1 MIGVDEGIPQKQT
14 KNAEWKIQRCH
25 NTKLERAFQVLY
37 DAASAVNMLAD
48 DADHEKYAGILDRC
62 AEITEYFRNLGIAED
77 GIISL

>member
-1 MIGVDEGIPQKQT
+1 M
-14 KNAEWKIQRCH
+14 
-25 NTKLERAFQVLY
+25 
-37 DAASAVNMLAD
+37 NMLAD